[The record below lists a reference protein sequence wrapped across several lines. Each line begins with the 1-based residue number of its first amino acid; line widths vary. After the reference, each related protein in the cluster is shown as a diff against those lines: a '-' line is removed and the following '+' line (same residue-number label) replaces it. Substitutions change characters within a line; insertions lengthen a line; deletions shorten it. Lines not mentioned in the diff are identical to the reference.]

1 MRWSSTGLTK
11 PSTAG
16 MSTALVGRLI
26 AVFIYT
32 PYVVPAAMAVGVLG
46 VWIGQ
51 VYMKAQLS
59 VKREMSNAKAPV
71 LGIFGAA
78 INGLRKSRDHFE
90 INAQSERHRV
100 RQHLSARTVLKR
112 RSRRRPQL
120 A

>member
-1 MRWSSTGLTK
+1 
-11 PSTAG
+11 

-59 VKREMSNAKAPV
+59 VKREMSTAKAPV
-71 LGIFGAA
+71 LGILNSA
-78 INGLRKSRDHFE
+78 IVGLRTFTSSFSH
-90 INAQSERHRV
+90 
-100 RQHLSARTVLKR
+100 VLLTF
-112 RSRRRPQL
+112 SC
-120 A
+120 